1 MNVRQDILSFLRDTS
16 FFSAS
21 VDDPEVWLEALHVF
35 TKPSLEAARDFPLRP
50 AQEDA
55 WKKLASERVGL
66 VLGPPGTGKTHLLA
80 WLIVGY
86 IQACAAN
93 NKACRVLIT
102 AFTRNAVEN
111 LLAAVDDRIQRYGLP
126 DITTLYL
133 GNQTGGDLP
142 ESIENV
148 RRTAKADCK
157 KIAQFLENPRI
168 VVGSTV
174 WSIYKLLESG
184 ELAGHEGMTAPVFNL
199 ICVDEAS
206 QMPLG
211 NGLIPLGAMAPN
223 CRLVVAGDDKQLP
236 PIRASRDI
244 KYEGRDIGSSLYAF
258 LKSVNVK
265 EFPLDETFRLN
276 APLTIFPKKKFY
288 EDKYNSVVE
297 DKDARLPLK
306 EGWREGLEAW
316 EEAVLDPDYPICVL
330 IHDGP
335 SAATKSPF
343 EAKITADLSLKLR
356 DRLHADGDGGA
367 TPVDNFWVEDLAIVS
382 PHRAHNSEIRKQLHS
397 EISEGAF
404 VETIHRIQGKE
415 RRAIILS
422 YCVCDAEFALAE
434 AEFIFSPELL
444 NVASTRARQKL
455 IVIISKRLL
464 DAIPNDQELV
474 DKAQLLREFICSNNR
489 TGEFELLDD
498 RGSKVSVEL
507 RRTGFTDE
515 ELFLDLSSHATV
527 EAEFELDAALEG
539 LMKVINSIALKSKH
553 GNATIAEIK
562 KRMARG
568 DDVLEDLGKLHNAGW
583 ISLTRN
589 PQYDNFWLARPLAEQ
604 RRQYDTSLETMRL
617 RIRELVLEKK
627 SGNFWPFYEA
637 VRDRFAWVGSGGIDL
652 FRAPLE
658 ALQDEGLVSIQR
670 KPKGETIR
678 VDDVVEQ
685 RDIPDDEPDLPEL
698 TDADFEVLNE
708 LEELEAKKINFGLFE
723 GWTSVPSLS
732 KALKRSRDQVLVSCG
747 HLEAHGYLMIAEEQ
761 RLRSRMAETARELRY
776 VKQRFAPGDVTKRPF
791 LVRSLKIELRSRQ
804 KPVRDVDLVTVLDG
818 IKKKPWCDNDLTK
831 SLTFFEQTLKEIW
844 GNRPKIAGFQ
854 ARSLQ
859 ALLKGWFGGDTVSF
873 VVSADTGSGKT
884 EAALFPLIVA
894 TLAEK
899 LQGQTGCF
907 VVIAYPRIRLATNQA
922 QRIAGY
928 LAAVAR
934 VTGLPA
940 ISLGVQS
947 SEVPKN
953 LRKLYDN
960 NRAIGWEQLS
970 ENEVRFPL
978 FTCPENECGG
988 DLSLQIDAGD
998 NGADRLQCCKC
1009 NWSFAGWV
1017 GSKEKLSSNP
1027 PNFFLP
1033 TTESLHQWMHDP
1045 SYGAIFGDDVQFTAP
1060 RAVLADEIHLYS
1072 HIHGAQVGLTLRRLL
1087 ARSDRSKDQSTLA
1100 IGMSATLGDPAGSWS
1115 RLVGRDE
1122 IDEISPEVEETKPTP
1137 RGREYFFFVQPEVE
1151 SRGQDIA
1158 GVSTTIQSLMCLSHN
1173 MRRRTGE
1180 HGGFRSLAFLD
1191 SIDKLRRLHA
1201 AFKDA
1206 EEGRILSRLRT
1217 SNFGDDP
1224 TTGDPI
1230 SQCCGEPLGCDHFK
1244 QGECWW
1250 FAANDA
1256 RQESVSGR
1264 LKPGSPLRVCQSP
1277 VSSGATEKIKD
1288 LVEYSD
1294 TVFSTSSLEVG
1305 FDDPDITLVYQ
1316 HYSPQNLASFIQ
1328 RKGRGGRGV
1337 DDRPIT
1343 GVTLSVYSP
1352 RDSWWFR
1359 QPHKMIN
1366 PDGFDVPLNDTN
1378 FFVVRGQVLAAL
1390 LDGLARYQYQSGLN
1404 PWISAGNPS
1413 AKAMASAEAFVE
1425 TIFGTKI
1432 WEKLDAVSASTVW
1445 ERALNDRD
1453 DQRHSG
1459 NPFVGLRSSLNWI
1472 PNFLFDTIN
1481 LPSLKIKLPEQ
1492 ISAEEAK
1499 TEDIVFG
1506 MMSVAPGN
1514 VSRRFHPFDA
1524 HWIQPVDGLSPWFQ
1538 SYDSAHVKMQ
1548 FFKKGSAE
1556 LLSQLPLEARLTLG
1570 EEIEPKI
1577 CRPLVIEVEKAGS
1590 FFGAEWTPNFRLD
1603 SVDDRPVVTSP
1614 VAPQQML
1621 TGIKHETQA
1630 QLRGFPIVRS
1640 DEKKGKP
1647 LEFSQQVKWLKRV
1660 KGFRG
1665 EGLSSDNPGLI
1676 LIRSF
1681 WGSDCEVRVK
1691 DPQVEAVPFRQ
1702 IFSDPT
1708 SHKPLLHGFYVQTEG
1723 VQFHINSELLSEFVA
1738 VEMKRLGKNAKEKR
1752 WLLRQAMCHL
1762 IERGAQA
1769 VGLNSYEAQRG
1780 AEIFAATQTRPELSA
1795 DLKRILRFW
1804 DRTELTNLFENARES
1819 VLSQHPLLSKARVAK
1834 VASSLGDIEFKELFD
1849 NILNQLRDETFLESY
1864 LRSLVLHGL
1873 SLKLKDSFIRHGYG
1887 NNQRVLSH
1895 VKLPLQFETDAS
1907 DVISVVEVG
1916 SLGDGTARTFINNI
1930 EIAADEWMSEEFSG
1944 CPNADEDAV
1953 LQRFFHDTSKHTKW
1967 RSTDPSDEEALKQV
1981 ADDLGIQSRRPPAA
1995 LLRILFDSE
2004 EIGNE
2009 RIELY
2014 DLACEV
2020 NKITLH
2026 IEEQRERSLTVF
2038 ELVSSAVDYARNNP
2052 DSFVGRALA
2061 AYSDAEQDL
2070 VEESLSPENRLAD
2083 QIMRISGRLCLDGCP
2098 ACLHQ
2103 KGDLM
2108 SDSLVIS
2115 SVSRKILQRFLS
2127 F

>member
-16 FFSAS
+16 FFSGS
-21 VDDPEVWLEALHVF
+21 VDDPEVWLEALHEF
-35 TKPSLEAARDFPLRP
+35 TKPSLEAAGDFPLRP
-50 AQEDA
+50 AQEAA
-55 WKKLASERVGL
+55 WEGMANERVGL

-80 WLIVGY
+80 WLIAGY
-86 IQACAAN
+86 VQACAAN
-93 NKACRVLIT
+93 NIACRVLIT

-111 LLAAVDDRIQRYGLP
+111 LLAAVDERIQRYVLP

-133 GNQTGGDLP
+133 GNPTGGDLP

-148 RRTAKADCK
+148 RRTGKADCK
-157 KIAQFLENPRI
+157 RIAQFLESPKI
-168 VVGSTV
+168 IVGSTV

-184 ELAGHEGMTAPVFNL
+184 ELAGHEGMTAPLFNL

-211 NGLIPLGAMAPN
+211 NGLIPLGAMAEN

-244 KYEGRDIGSSLYAF
+244 EYEGRDIGSSLYAF

-297 DKDARLPLK
+297 DEDSRLPLAPD
-306 EGWREGLEAW
+306 WRTGLEAW
-316 EEAVLDPDYPICVL
+316 EEAVLDPNYPICVL
-330 IHDGP
+330 VHDGP

-343 EAKITADLSLKLR
+343 EAKIAADLSLKLR
-356 DRLHADGDGGA
+356 QRLRVDGGG
-367 TPVDNFWVEDLAIVS
+367 DDFWVEDLAIVS
-382 PHRAHNSEIRKQLHS
+382 PHRAHNSEIRKQLHA
-397 EISEGAF
+397 EISEDAF

-474 DKAQLLREFICSNNR
+474 DKAQLLREFIYLNKR
-489 TGEFELLDD
+489 TGEFGLLDN

-515 ELFLDLSSHATV
+515 ELFLDLSSRETV
-527 EAEFELDAALEG
+527 EEEFQLDAALKG
-539 LMKVINSIALKSKH
+539 LLKAINSIALNSQY
-553 GNATIAEIK
+553 GNASIGEIK
-562 KRMARG
+562 RKMARG
-568 DDVLEDLGKLHNAGW
+568 NDVLDDLGRLHNAGW
-583 ISLTRN
+583 ISLTKK

-604 RRQYDTSLETMRL
+604 RRQFDVSLETMRL

-637 VRDRFAWVGSGGIDL
+637 VRDRFAWVGSGGTDL

-658 ALQDEGLVSIQR
+658 ALQDEGLISIER
-670 KPKGETIR
+670 KPKGDTIR
-678 VDDVVEQ
+678 IDDVVQQIE
-685 RDIPDDEPDLPEL
+685 IPDDEPDLPEL

-723 GWTSVPSLS
+723 SWTSVPSLS
-732 KALKRSRDQVLVSCG
+732 KALKRSRDHVLASCG
-747 HLEAHGYLMIAEEQ
+747 RLQAHGYLMIAEEQ

-776 VKQRFAPGDVTKRPF
+776 VKQRFAPGDVAKRPF

-804 KPVRDVDLVTVLDG
+804 KPVRDVDLVTVLDS
-818 IKKKPWCDNDLTK
+818 IKKKTWCNTDLAK
-831 SLTFFEQTLKEIW
+831 SLTLFETTLKEIW
-844 GNRPKIAGFQ
+844 GRTPTIAGFQ

-859 ALLKGWFGGDTVSF
+859 AILKGWFAGDPGSF

-899 LQGQTGCF
+899 LQGQSGCF

-934 VTGLPA
+934 VTKLPA
-940 ISLGVQS
+940 MSLGVQS
-947 SEVPKN
+947 REVPKN
-953 LRKLYDN
+953 FAKLYDN
-960 NRAIGWEQLS
+960 DQAIGWEKLS
-970 ENEVRFPL
+970 DKEIRFPL

-988 DLSLQIDAGD
+988 DLNLQIDAGD
-998 NGADRLQCCKC
+998 NGADRLYCCKC
-1009 NWSFAGWV
+1009 SWSFSGWI
-1017 GSKEKLSSNP
+1017 GSKDKLASNP

-1033 TTESLHQWMHDP
+1033 TTESLHQWMHNP
-1045 SYGAIFGDDVQFTAP
+1045 SYGAIFGDDVRFAAP

-1087 ARSDRSKDQSTLA
+1087 ARCDRSKDQSTLA

-1122 IDEISPEVEETKPTP
+1122 IEEITPETEETNPTP

-1158 GVSTTIQSLMCLSHN
+1158 GASTTIQSLMCLSHN

-1201 AFKDA
+1201 AFSDA
-1206 EEGRILSRLRT
+1206 EEGRVLSRLRT

-1224 TTGDPI
+1224 ATGDPI

-1288 LVEYSD
+1288 LVENSD

-1366 PDGFDVPLNDTN
+1366 PDGFDVPLNDSN

-1390 LDGLARYQYQSGLN
+1390 LDGLARYQYQSGAN
-1404 PWISAGNPS
+1404 PWVGAGKPS
-1413 AKAMASAEAFVE
+1413 AKALASAEAFAE
-1425 TIFGTKI
+1425 QIFGADI
-1432 WEKLDAVSASTVW
+1432 WEKLDADMASTVW
-1445 ERALNDRD
+1445 QRALTDRD
-1453 DQRHSG
+1453 DRIRNG
-1459 NPFVGLRSSLNWI
+1459 NEFASLRSSLTWI

-1481 LPSLKIKLPEQ
+1481 LPSLKIKLPDQ
-1492 ISAEEAK
+1492 SSADEAK

-1538 SYDSAHVKMQ
+1538 SYDKAHVKMQ
-1548 FFKKGSAE
+1548 SFKKGPTE
-1556 LLSQLPLEARLTLG
+1556 LLNQLPVEARLTLG

-1577 CRPLVIEVEKAGS
+1577 CRPIIIELEKAGS
-1590 FFGAEWTPNFRLD
+1590 FYGAEWTPNFRLD
-1603 SVDDRPVVTSP
+1603 RVDDKPVVACP
-1614 VAPQQML
+1614 VSPQQ
-1621 TGIKHETQA
+1621 TQHGIKHETQA

-1640 DEKKGKP
+1640 DAKKGMP

-1660 KGFRG
+1660 DGFRG
-1665 EGLSSDNPGLI
+1665 EGLSSDSPGLI

-1708 SHKPLLHGFYVQTEG
+1708 SNKPLLHGFYVQTEG

-1738 VEMKRLGKNAKEKR
+1738 REIKRLGENGKEKR

-1762 IERGAQA
+1762 VERGAQA
-1769 VGLNSYEAQRG
+1769 IGLNSYEAQRG

-1804 DRTELTNLFENARES
+1804 DGTELGNLFENARES

-1834 VASSLGDIEFKELFD
+1834 VASSLGDIKFKELFD
-1849 NILNQLRDETFLESY
+1849 TILVQLRDESFLESY

-1887 NNQRVLSH
+1887 NDQRVLSH
-1895 VKLPLQFETDAS
+1895 VKLPIQFEADAS

-1916 SLGDGTARTFINNI
+1916 SLGDGTTRTFMNNI
-1930 EIAADEWMSEEFSG
+1930 SIAAEEWMGEEFSG

-1953 LQRFFHDTSKHTKW
+1953 LQRFFHNTLKHEEW
-1967 RSTDPSDEEALKQV
+1967 RETNPSDEEALQQV
-1981 ADDLGIQSRRPPAA
+1981 ADDLGVQSRRPPAA
-1995 LLRILFDSE
+1995 LLRVLFDAE
-2004 EIGNE
+2004 EIGSE

-2020 NKITLH
+2020 NKIVSDL
-2026 IEEQRERSLTVF
+2026 ENQRERSLTVF
-2038 ELVSSAVDYARNNP
+2038 ELVSSAVEYARNKP
-2052 DSFVGRALA
+2052 DSFVGRALT
-2061 AYSDAEQDL
+2061 AYSQAEQDM

-2108 SDSLVIS
+2108 SDSLVS
-2115 SVSRKILQRFLS
+2115 NSVSRKVLERFLA

>member
-1 MNVRQDILSFLRDTS
+1 MNVQHDILSFLRDTP
-16 FFSAS
+16 FFSKTI
-21 VDDPEVWLEALHVF
+21 DDPDVWLEALHKF
-35 TKPSLEAARDFPLRP
+35 TKPTIEAAGDFPLRP
-50 AQEDA
+50 AQEAA
-55 WKKLASERVGL
+55 WEGLASERVGL

-93 NKACRVLIT
+93 NKVCRVLIT

-111 LLAAVDDRIQRYGLP
+111 LLAAVDDRIQRYRLP

-133 GNQTGGDLP
+133 GNPTGGNLP
-142 ESIENV
+142 ESIQSV
-148 RRTAKADCK
+148 RRTGRADCK
-157 KIAQFLENPRI
+157 RIARYLDSPKI

-211 NGLIPLGAMAPN
+211 NGLIPLGAMAKN

-244 KYEGRDIGSSLYAF
+244 AYDGRDIGSSLYAF
-258 LKSVNVK
+258 LKSVHVK

-288 EDKYNSVVE
+288 EDRYKSVVE
-297 DKDARLPLK
+297 DEDARLPLTPK
-306 EGWREGLEAW
+306 WREELEPW
-316 EEAVLDPDYPICVL
+316 EEAVLDPEYPVCVL

-335 SAATKSPF
+335 SASTKSPF
-343 EAKITADLSLKLR
+343 EAKIAADLSLKLR
-356 DRLHADGDGGA
+356 RRLRDDGGGGD
-367 TPVDNFWVEDLAIVS
+367 TLVDDFWDEDLAIVS
-382 PHRAHNSEIRKQLHS
+382 PHRAHNSEIRKQIHS
-397 EISEGAF
+397 DISEGAF

-464 DAIPNDQELV
+464 DVIPNDQELV
-474 DKAQLLREFICSNNR
+474 DKAQLLREFIYSNSKA
-489 TGEFELLDD
+489 GEFELLDN

-507 RRTGFTDE
+507 LRTGFTNE
-515 ELFLDLSSHATV
+515 EHFLNLSSRATV
-527 EAEFELDAALEG
+527 EEKFELDAALEG
-539 LMKVINSIALKSKH
+539 LLKVINKIALNSKH
-553 GNATIAEIK
+553 GNASIGEVK
-562 KRMARG
+562 KRLARG
-568 DDVLEDLGKLHNAGW
+568 DDVLEDLGMLHNVGW
-583 ISLTRN
+583 VSLTNRS
-589 PQYDNFWLARPLAEQ
+589 QYKNFWLAKPLAEQ

-627 SGNFWPFYEA
+627 SGSFWPFYET
-637 VRDRFAWVGSGGIDL
+637 VRDRFAWVGNNGTDL

-658 ALQDEGLVSIQR
+658 ALQDEGLISIER
-670 KPKGETIR
+670 NPKGETIR
-678 VDDVVEQ
+678 VDDVVET
-685 RDIPDDEPDLPEL
+685 REIPDDEPSLPEL

-723 GWTSVPSLS
+723 AWTSVPSLS
-732 KALKRSRDQVLVSCG
+732 KALKRARGQVLASCG
-747 HLEAHGYLMIAEEQ
+747 RLEAHRYLMIAEEQ
-761 RLRSRMAETARELRY
+761 RLRSRMAEMARELRY
-776 VKQRFAPGDVTKRPF
+776 VKQRFAPGDVAKRPF

-804 KPVRDVDLVTVLDG
+804 KPVRDVDLVSVLDG
-818 IKKKPWCDNDLTK
+818 IKKMPWCNSDLTK
-831 SLTFFEQTLKEIW
+831 SLTFFEQTLREIW
-844 GNRPKIAGFQ
+844 GDKPEIAGFQ

-859 ALLKGWFGGDTVSF
+859 AILKGWFSGDTDSF

-899 LQGQTGCF
+899 LHGQSGCL

-928 LAAVAR
+928 LAAVAK

-940 ISLGVQS
+940 MSLGVQS
-947 SEVPKN
+947 GEVPKN
-953 LRKLYDN
+953 LGKLYEN
-960 NRAIGWEQLS
+960 NRAIGWEQLND
-970 ENEVRFPL
+970 NEVRFPL

-988 DLSLQIDAGD
+988 DLNLQIDAGD
-998 NGADRLQCCKC
+998 NGADRIYCCNC
-1009 NWSFAGWV
+1009 NWSFSGWI
-1017 GSKEKLSSNP
+1017 GSKEKLASNP

-1045 SYGAIFGDDVQFTAP
+1045 SYSAIFGDDVRFAAP

-1087 ARSDRSKDQSTLA
+1087 ARSIRSKGQSTLA

-1115 RLVGRDE
+1115 RLVGREE
-1122 IDEISPEVEETKPTP
+1122 IEEISPEVEETNPTP

-1158 GVSTTIQSLMCLSHN
+1158 GASTTIQSLMCLSHN

-1201 AFKDA
+1201 AFRDA
-1206 EEGRILSRLRT
+1206 EEGRVLSRLRT

-1224 TTGDPI
+1224 ATGDPI

-1264 LKPGSPLRVCQSP
+1264 LMSGSPLRVCQSP

-1288 LVEYSD
+1288 LIGNSD
-1294 TVFSTSSLEVG
+1294 TVFTTSSLEVG

-1343 GVTLSVYSP
+1343 GVTLSAYSP

-1390 LDGLARYQYQSGLN
+1390 LDGLARYQYRSCVN
-1404 PWISAGNPS
+1404 PWVGASKPS
-1413 AKAMASAEAFVE
+1413 AKALASAEAFVE
-1425 TIFGTKI
+1425 TIFGTDI
-1432 WEKLDAVSASTVW
+1432 WESLGADTASTVW
-1445 ERALNDRD
+1445 ERALTDRNS
-1453 DQRHSG
+1453 QKRNG
-1459 NPFVGLRSSLNWI
+1459 NEFASLRCSLNWI
-1472 PNFLFDTIN
+1472 PNLLFDTIN
-1481 LPSLKIKLPEQ
+1481 LPALKITLPGQ
-1492 ISAEEAK
+1492 SSADEAK

-1506 MMSVAPGN
+1506 MISVAPGN

-1524 HWIQPVDGLSPWFQ
+1524 HWIKPVDGLSPWFQ
-1538 SYDSAHVKMQ
+1538 NYDSTHVKMQ
-1548 FFKKGSAE
+1548 SFKKGPAE
-1556 LLSQLPLEARLTLG
+1556 LLNQLPVEARLTLG

-1577 CRPLVIEVEKAGS
+1577 CRPLSIEVEKAGT
-1590 FFGAEWTPNFRLD
+1590 FHGAEWTPNFRID
-1603 SVDDRPVVTSP
+1603 SVNDKPIVASP
-1614 VAPQQML
+1614 VSQQQIQN
-1621 TGIKHETQA
+1621 GIKHETQA
-1630 QLRGFPIVRS
+1630 QLRGFPIIRS
-1640 DEKKGKP
+1640 DEKKGIP
-1647 LEFSQQVKWLKRV
+1647 LEFGQRVKWLTRV
-1660 KGFRG
+1660 EGFRG
-1665 EGLSSDNPGLI
+1665 EGLSSEKPGLI

-1691 DPQVEAVPFRQ
+1691 DPQVEAVQFRQ
-1702 IFSDPT
+1702 IFADPI
-1708 SHKPLLHGFYVQTEG
+1708 SNKPLLHGFYVQTEG

-1738 VEMKRLGKNAKEKR
+1738 GEVKRLEENSKDKR

-1762 IERGAQA
+1762 VERGAQA
-1769 VGLNSYEAQRG
+1769 IGLNSYEAQRG
-1780 AEIFAATQTRPELSA
+1780 AEIFAATQTRPELSE

-1804 DRTELTNLFENARES
+1804 DGSELANLFENARLS
-1819 VLSQHPLLSKARVAK
+1819 VLSQHPLLSKTRVER
-1834 VASSLGDIEFKELFD
+1834 VASSLGNIKFKELFEKVLD
-1849 NILNQLRDETFLESY
+1849 QLRDEAFLESY
-1864 LRSLVLHGL
+1864 VRSLVLHGL

-1887 NNQRVLSH
+1887 NDRRVLSH
-1895 VKLPLQFETDAS
+1895 VKLPLQFEADAS
-1907 DVISVVEVG
+1907 DVISVVEIG
-1916 SLGDGTARTFINNI
+1916 SLGDGTARTFMQNI
-1930 EIAADEWMSEEFSG
+1930 EIAAEEWIEEEFSG
-1944 CPNADEDAV
+1944 AQMRMRTPFCKGSSKV
-1953 LQRFFHDTSKHTKW
+1953 LRNT
-1967 RSTDPSDEEALKQV
+1967 RSGE
-1981 ADDLGIQSRRPPAA
+1981 IQ
-1995 LLRILFDSE
+1995 
-2004 EIGNE
+2004 
-2009 RIELY
+2009 
-2014 DLACEV
+2014 
-2020 NKITLH
+2020 TLQMKRH
-2026 IEEQRERSLTVF
+2026 
-2038 ELVSSAVDYARNNP
+2038 
-2052 DSFVGRALA
+2052 
-2061 AYSDAEQDL
+2061 
-2070 VEESLSPENRLAD
+2070 
-2083 QIMRISGRLCLDGCP
+2083 
-2098 ACLHQ
+2098 
-2103 KGDLM
+2103 
-2108 SDSLVIS
+2108 
-2115 SVSRKILQRFLS
+2115 
-2127 F
+2127 